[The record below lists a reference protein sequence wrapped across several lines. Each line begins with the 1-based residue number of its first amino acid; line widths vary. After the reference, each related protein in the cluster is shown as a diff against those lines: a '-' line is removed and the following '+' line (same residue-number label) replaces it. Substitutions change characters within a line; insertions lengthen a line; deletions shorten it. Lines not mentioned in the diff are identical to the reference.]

1 MKNKRLYFIF
11 WITCF
16 VQTVMYAQNKEISK
30 TTEALSEI
38 DSLKIVLKNAKH
50 DTTRCN
56 ILATLSRDENDPKI
70 WQIYNNELKAISE
83 KALKNISVTSPQRK
97 FFLSYLADALSNM
110 GYTYHKEGQNSTALK
125 YFTKSLQIEREIDDK
140 RRMAVVLNNIG
151 NVCKV
156 QGDLPKAASYFKESL
171 KLSEKKGYKKL
182 IGVSLNNLGS
192 IYNRQGDIREALK
205 YYHKCLKMFEE
216 LNDKEK
222 IAIALS
228 NIGKVYFSQ
237 KDVAKALEY
246 YESSL
251 KLQEEIKDKE
261 GIASS
266 YIDIGIIYKSQN
278 NLKKALN

>member
-151 NVCKV
+151 NVCK
-156 QGDLPKAASYFKESL
+156 GRFRFL
-171 KLSEKKGYKKL
+171 
-182 IGVSLNNLGS
+182 
-192 IYNRQGDIREALK
+192 
-205 YYHKCLKMFEE
+205 
-216 LNDKEK
+216 
-222 IAIALS
+222 
-228 NIGKVYFSQ
+228 
-237 KDVAKALEY
+237 
-246 YESSL
+246 
-251 KLQEEIKDKE
+251 
-261 GIASS
+261 
-266 YIDIGIIYKSQN
+266 
-278 NLKKALN
+278 